1 METASYNIS
10 DIKLFLK
17 NQFRDKTTFLTVFF
31 FFSNIFAAEPK
42 IFKILISTKN
52 SWHILIEVK
61 QKSITVM

>member
-31 FFSNIFAAEPK
+31 SSF
-42 IFKILISTKN
+42 LISLLQSPRYSKFLFLPR
-52 SWHILIEVK
+52 IVDIY
-61 QKSITVM
+61 